1 MPLNWLLDK
10 RSTRIASNESTSEAP
25 ASAGASDLELG
36 PLVSKYYQVFLL
48 VGALVA
54 LVVWTATFGQ
64 PNQYTSVVDL
74 RIDGPTARDANALMR
89 SNAVLDV
96 VMAKLD
102 VPGSTIEQRR
112 RWLDSK
118 RSLAVA
124 PGGDTAG
131 TRLFRQEVIDEDPAR
146 AKAINT
152 AFVDAWL
159 EAIKPAPIRKS
170 FIESEITRLEEHLA
184 LIDKYLEQ
192 ADKEAGGSTA
202 ASTPQAEGGTIIN
215 VPDMRIAAAAALLT
229 KREETTHALARL
241 REELHGTNRD
251 GVFSVASLPEEPIH
265 QRYLLNTV
273 LATISAE
280 MMLLF
285 LILVTEIGRVRWR
298 R

>member
-10 RSTRIASNESTSEAP
+10 RSTPIVSNESTSEAP
-25 ASAGASDLELG
+25 ASPGASDLELG
-36 PLVSKYYQVFLL
+36 PLVSKYYHVFLL
-48 VGALVA
+48 VGILAG
-54 LVVWTATFGQ
+54 LVVWAAMLVQ

-74 RIDGPTARDANALMR
+74 RIDEPAARDANALMR

-112 RWLDSK
+112 RWLDSR
-118 RSLAVA
+118 RSLAAV
-124 PGGDTAG
+124 PGGGAAG
-131 TRLFRQEVIDEDPAR
+131 IRLFRQEVVDEDPAR

-170 FIESEITRLEEHLA
+170 IIESEITRLEEHLK

-192 ADKEAGGSTA
+192 VDKEAGGSAA
-202 ASTPQAEGGTIIN
+202 ASTPQAEARTIIT
-215 VPDMRIAAAAALLT
+215 VPDTRIAAAAALLT
-229 KREETTHALARL
+229 KREETTAALARL
-241 REELHGTNRD
+241 REELHGANRD
-251 GVFSVASLPEEPIH
+251 GVFSVASLPEEPGR
-265 QRYLLNTV
+265 QRYLPNIV
-273 LATISAE
+273 MAAISAE
-280 MMLLF
+280 MILIF
-285 LILVTEIGRVRWR
+285 LILVKETGWVRWR